1 MEKKLSNNE
10 LIEGIYHN
18 IYSDCQDNNDYKVRN
33 ILDCLG
39 NDTEATINFL
49 EENIT
54 DIGEDFFDMFYEENN
69 FTDEQREIISNYNGD
84 VAFLYSQ
91 RLELFC
97 DIRTGA
103 FNAGEDNYI
112 RIFNGEDWKD
122 VARDIAEDFEDK
134 QRRGKFELECEYKA
148 FRFKCDALKYAEELA
163 KEYRA
168 AIVNTDRELDVKDAR
183 PEDMPYPCIGD
194 MECVEVQTKNYDY
207 TTLAVVGWWD
217 DVPEENKNEYI
228 NVYDANVND
237 CDYQVLRNGVVMA
250 KYLTEDGAKAV
261 RDEYIKSSVRGMF
274 KVDDEFTIE
283 QVDLVEIL
291 NKLSGYNKYK

>member
-18 IYSDCQDNNDYKVRN
+18 IFSDCQDEKDYEVSRIIAN
-33 ILDCLG
+33 LA
-39 NDTEATINFL
+39 NDTDATINFL
-49 EENIT
+49 NENIT
-54 DIGEDFFDMFYEENN
+54 DTGEDFLDMFYEENN
-69 FTDEQREIISNYNGD
+69 FTDEQREIIRNYNGD
-84 VAFLYSQ
+84 VEFLYCQ

-97 DIRTGA
+97 DIRTS
-103 FNAGEDNYI
+103 FNAGEYNYM
-112 RIFNGEDWKD
+112 RIFKGEDWQD

-168 AIVNTDRELDVKDAR
+168 AIVNTDRELDVKDAH

-194 MECVEVQTKNYDY
+194 MECVEVQTKNYDH